1 MSQENV
7 EAVRTA
13 FDAFSR
19 DDWDAL
25 IGLLDPEIEWV
36 TTGQFVG
43 GQVYRG
49 HAGVRDFLEAW
60 AESSRHFVPSRRTSR
75 RHLMSSLPIPES
87 PELGGAARC
96 P

>member
-19 DDWDAL
+19 DDWDSL
-25 IGLLDPEIEWV
+25 IGLLDPVIEWV

-43 GQVYRG
+43 GQVHPG
-49 HAGVRDFLEAW
+49 HAGVRDFLDALGGEFEA
-60 AESSRHFVPSRRTSR
+60 FVPSLCSSR
-75 RHLMSSLPIPES
+75 RHLMSSSPIPES